1 MHAARDTVIR
11 PGDNPYLAEAA
22 AIRFGEPDPAVVQSL
37 AAAGDRAGL
46 LGYVEQLQR
55 ARATHSL
62 SATRT
67 RSPTRTRSMR

>member
-37 AAAGDRAGL
+37 AAAGDRGGL
-46 LGYVEQLQR
+46 GHYIEQLQR
-55 ARATHSL
+55 ARHARRALRPRHPRRGR
-62 SATRT
+62 A
-67 RSPTRTRSMR
+67 